1 MNILNKLLTALRGA
15 ATETGEA
22 IVDSQGIRI
31 LEQEIRDAKEH
42 LNSAKESL
50 TEVIAEQMA
59 VQRKVNGLKE
69 AIREHEH
76 YADQALAKNDE
87 ALALELAEKIAVLT
101 NELDAQ
107 MAVLESFNG
116 NIATLKQS
124 IAATER
130 NIQGMDRELTLVKTT
145 ESVHKANEA
154 VAARFSGSRS
164 SLRSAT
170 ESLERIKAKQQKKV
184 DRMQAAIEIQQE
196 ENGDQLQAKL
206 QDAGIITKQ
215 ASAATVL
222 ERLKA
227 KRAES

>member
-1 MNILNKLLTALRGA
+1 MNLLNKLLTALRGA

-22 IVDSQGIRI
+22 LVDSQGIRI

-42 LNSAKESL
+42 LNRARESL

-59 VQRKVNGLKE
+59 VQRKVNGLQA
-69 AIREHEH
+69 AIAEHEQ
-76 YADQALAKNDE
+76 YANQALAKNND
-87 ALALELAEKIAVLT
+87 ALALEIAEKIAALS

-107 MAVLESFNG
+107 AVVLESLDG

-184 DRMQAAIEIQQE
+184 DQMQAALAIQQE
-196 ENGDQLQAKL
+196 ENGDRLQEKL
-206 QDAGIITKQ
+206 QDAGIITKKAT
-215 ASAATVL
+215 ASAIL
-222 ERLKA
+222 DRLKA
-227 KRAES
+227 KRSEA

>member
-1 MNILNKLLTALRGA
+1 MNLLNKLLTALRGA
-15 ATETGEA
+15 ATETGETL
-22 IVDSQGIRI
+22 VDSQGIRI

-42 LNSAKESL
+42 LNRARESL

-59 VQRKVNGLKE
+59 VQRKVNGLQA
-69 AIREHEH
+69 AIGEHEQ
-76 YADQALAKNDE
+76 YANQALAKNNE
-87 ALALELAEKIAVLT
+87 ALALEIAEKIAALS

-107 MAVLESFNG
+107 AVVLESLDS

-184 DRMQAAIEIQQE
+184 DQMQAALAIQQE
-196 ENGDQLQAKL
+196 ENGDRLQEKL
-206 QDAGIITKQ
+206 QDAGIITKKAT
-215 ASAATVL
+215 ASAIL
-222 ERLKA
+222 DRLRA
-227 KRAES
+227 KRSEA

>member
-1 MNILNKLLTALRGA
+1 MNLLNKLLTALRGA

-22 IVDSQGIRI
+22 LVDSQGIRI

-42 LNSAKESL
+42 LNRARESL

-59 VQRKVNGLKE
+59 VQRKVNGLQA
-69 AIREHEH
+69 AIAEHEQ
-76 YADQALAKNDE
+76 YANQALAKNND
-87 ALALELAEKIAVLT
+87 ALALEIAEKIAAFS
-101 NELDAQ
+101 NELGAQ
-107 MAVLESFNG
+107 AVVLESLDS

-184 DRMQAAIEIQQE
+184 DQMQAALAIQQE
-196 ENGDQLQAKL
+196 ENGDRLQEKL
-206 QDAGIITKQ
+206 QDAGIITKKAT
-215 ASAATVL
+215 ASAIL
-222 ERLKA
+222 DRLKA
-227 KRAES
+227 KRSEA

>member
-1 MNILNKLLTALRGA
+1 MNLLNKLLTALRGA

-22 IVDSQGIRI
+22 LVDSQGIRI

-42 LNSAKESL
+42 LNRARESL

-59 VQRKVNGLKE
+59 VQRKVNGLQT
-69 AIREHEH
+69 AIAEHEQ
-76 YADQALAKNDE
+76 YANQALAKNND
-87 ALALELAEKIAVLT
+87 ALALEIAEKIAAFS

-107 MAVLESFNG
+107 AVVLESLDG

-184 DRMQAAIEIQQE
+184 DQMQAALAIQQE
-196 ENGDQLQAKL
+196 ENGDRLQEKL
-206 QDAGIITKQ
+206 QDAGIITKKAT
-215 ASAATVL
+215 ASAIL
-222 ERLKA
+222 DRLKA
-227 KRAES
+227 KRSEA

>member
-1 MNILNKLLTALRGA
+1 MNLLNKLLTALRGA

-22 IVDSQGIRI
+22 LVDSQGIRI

-42 LNSAKESL
+42 LNRARESL

-59 VQRKVNGLKE
+59 VQRKVNGLQT
-69 AIREHEH
+69 AIAEHEQ
-76 YADQALAKNDE
+76 YANQALAKNND
-87 ALALELAEKIAVLT
+87 ALALEIAEKIAALS

-107 MAVLESFNG
+107 AVVLESLDG

-184 DRMQAAIEIQQE
+184 DQMQAALAIQQE
-196 ENGDQLQAKL
+196 ENGDRLQEKL
-206 QDAGIITKQ
+206 QDAGIITKKAT
-215 ASAATVL
+215 ASAIL
-222 ERLKA
+222 DRLKA
-227 KRAES
+227 KRSEA

>member
-87 ALALELAEKIAVLT
+87 ALALELAEKIASLT

-107 MAVLESFNG
+107 TAVLESFNG

-130 NIQGMDRELTLVKTT
+130 NIQGMDRELTLVY
-145 ESVHKANEA
+145 EA
-154 VAARFSGSRS
+154 VNEYAADLPDDLVFTVMAQADSGSLRPIS
-164 SLRSAT
+164 SR
-170 ESLERIKAKQQKKV
+170 R
-184 DRMQAAIEIQQE
+184 RC
-196 ENGDQLQAKL
+196 
-206 QDAGIITKQ
+206 
-215 ASAATVL
+215 
-222 ERLKA
+222 RL
-227 KRAES
+227 S